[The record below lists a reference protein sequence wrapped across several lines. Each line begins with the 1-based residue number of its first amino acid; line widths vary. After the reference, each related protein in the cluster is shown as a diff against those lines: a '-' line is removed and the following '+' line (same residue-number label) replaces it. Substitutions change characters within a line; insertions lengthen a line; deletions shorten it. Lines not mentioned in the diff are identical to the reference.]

1 MAFGVRLHCWGEWA
15 CFTRPEMKVERV
27 SYDAITPSAA
37 RGILEAIYW
46 KPEIRWVVDRITV
59 LNPVRFSS
67 IRRNEVSEKISEG
80 KARRIMNAGAGDLSL
95 QITEARQQRAA
106 LLLRDVGYVIE
117 AHFDIQGGPENAAKH
132 LDQFNRRARRG
143 ACFTRPYLGCRE
155 FAAHFA
161 LLEEEDD
168 IPDVDASLKGERDLG
183 WMLHD
188 IDFGKDKE
196 ARFFRAR
203 CAMASSPCR
212 CSREPQRDSAKT
224 GRTLRPY
231 GGRGSAGDCPS
242 WLLATEDQLLHR
254 AQS

>member
-80 KARRIMNAGAGDLSL
+80 TARRIMNAGTGDLSL

-143 ACFTRPYLGCRE
+143 A
-155 FAAHFA
+155 
-161 LLEEEDD
+161 
-168 IPDVDASLKGERDLG
+168 ASLDPISAVVSLPHLLCSKRETTYR
-183 WMLHD
+183 
-188 IDFGKDKE
+188 
-196 ARFFRAR
+196 RSTRA
-203 CAMASSPCR
+203 
-212 CSREPQRDSAKT
+212 
-224 GRTLRPY
+224 
-231 GGRGSAGDCPS
+231 
-242 WLLATEDQLLHR
+242 
-254 AQS
+254 

>member
-37 RGILEAIYW
+37 RGVLEAIYW
-46 KPEIRWVVDRITV
+46 KPEIHWIIDRITV
-59 LNPVRFSS
+59 LNPIRFSS
-67 IRRNEVSEKISEG
+67 VRRNEVSEKIREG
-80 KARRIMNAGAGDLSL
+80 TARRIMNAGTGDLYL

-117 AHFDIQGGPENAAKH
+117 AHFDIQGGPGNAAKH

-161 LLEEEDD
+161 LLEEGDE
-168 IPDVDASLKGERDLG
+168 IPEVDASLKGERDLG

-196 ARFFRAR
+196 ARFFRAQ
-203 CAMASSPCR
+203 M
-212 CSREPQRDSAKT
+212 RDGVITVPS
-224 GRTLRPY
+224 L
-231 GGRGSAGDCPS
+231 AG
-242 WLLATEDQLLHR
+242 AI
-254 AQS
+254 A